1 MTEHNLP
8 DKDDAP
14 WLNLTEEEIEEL
26 RKNKQE
32 LTEYGKKK
40 IRELMNHEE
49 ILQIARD
56 LIDQHGDA
64 MKALAEIEKDELIDQ
79 AIEELGWIV
88 SGGQDGEE
96 FYNSIN
102 FIKRVLERCKQ

>member
-1 MTEHNLP
+1 MTENYP
-8 DKDDAP
+8 DEMF
-14 WLNLTEEEIEEL
+14 EEAE
-26 RKNKQE
+26 R
-32 LTEYGKKK
+32 
-40 IRELMNHEE
+40 RELEQKHEE

-64 MKALAEIEKDELIDQ
+64 MTALAEIEKGELIDQ

-88 SGGQDGEE
+88 AGGQDGEE

>member
-1 MTEHNLP
+1 MTENYP
-8 DKDDAP
+8 DEMF
-14 WLNLTEEEIEEL
+14 EEAE
-26 RKNKQE
+26 R
-32 LTEYGKKK
+32 
-40 IRELMNHEE
+40 REKENQV
-49 ILQIARD
+49 LQIAKD
-56 LIDQHGDA
+56 LIEQHGDA

-88 SGGQDGEE
+88 AGGQDGEE

>member
-1 MTEHNLP
+1 MTEPQP
-8 DKDDAP
+8 DEKV
-14 WLNLTEEEIEEL
+14 EEAEPRKIEE
-26 RKNKQE
+26 K
-32 LTEYGKKK
+32 
-40 IRELMNHEE
+40 HEE

-56 LIDQHGDA
+56 LNDQHGDA
-64 MKALAEIEKDELIDQ
+64 KAAIAENEKGELIDQ

-88 SGGQDGEE
+88 AGGQDGEE

>member
-1 MTEHNLP
+1 MTENYP
-8 DKDDAP
+8 DEMF
-14 WLNLTEEEIEEL
+14 EEAE
-26 RKNKQE
+26 R
-32 LTEYGKKK
+32 
-40 IRELMNHEE
+40 RELEQKHEE

-64 MKALAEIEKDELIDQ
+64 MTVLAEIEKDELIDQ

-88 SGGQDGEE
+88 AGGQDGEE

>member
-1 MTEHNLP
+1 MTENYP
-8 DKDDAP
+8 DEMF
-14 WLNLTEEEIEEL
+14 EEAE
-26 RKNKQE
+26 R
-32 LTEYGKKK
+32 
-40 IRELMNHEE
+40 RELEQKHEE

-64 MKALAEIEKDELIDQ
+64 MKALAEIEKGELIDQ
-79 AIEELGWIV
+79 AIEELSWIV
-88 SGGQDGEE
+88 AGGQDGEE

>member
-1 MTEHNLP
+1 MTENYP
-8 DKDDAP
+8 DEMF
-14 WLNLTEEEIEEL
+14 EEAE
-26 RKNKQE
+26 R
-32 LTEYGKKK
+32 
-40 IRELMNHEE
+40 RELEQKHEE

-64 MKALAEIEKDELIDQ
+64 MTALAEIEKGELIDQ

-88 SGGQDGEE
+88 AGGQDGEE

-102 FIKRVLERCKQ
+102 FIKRVLERCKCPAS